1 VISTSTS
8 TSLRAGLRASHP
20 AQDGRI
26 FDHELFVWLFIAA
39 GTQLLLVSY
48 NRRSGKATLMSC
60 RACENDFAP
69 VQTHEIARFSEFVL
83 PIVQAK
89 RQIRFVFLIPP
100 AHGWSSMPWLPVRR
114 KFLQLR
120 NTTQHEEN
128 AAAWTQV
135 RRRNRS
141 QSLETKCRDLLPRFW
156 RHQRRH
162 RGLIVWPYPPGWKHF
177 RMQSMLDFN

>member
-20 AQDGRI
+20 AQDDRI

-69 VQTHEIARFSEFVL
+69 VQAHEIARFSEFVL

-100 AHGWSSMPWLPVRR
+100 AHGWPSMPWLPVRR

-120 NTTQHEEN
+120 NT
-128 AAAWTQV
+128 
-135 RRRNRS
+135 RKMLR
-141 QSLETKCRDLLPRFW
+141 
-156 RHQRRH
+156 
-162 RGLIVWPYPPGWKHF
+162 RGLKFGAEIVRNHLRPSAVICCRGF
-177 RMQSMLDFN
+177 GGTNGDIAA